1 MIKFKEFDVG
11 DNNYEEQLEQFQ
23 TEHPTAEFVQ
33 ITGGYT
39 SYEKIWFKYEPS
51 NISDSTDKL
60 SVEKLEPIGYYNEAH
75 GFLHDEFDKD
85 CYCQGGC
92 SMEAVYTESQV
103 KRLTG
108 ENKVEKLQEHLLPYK
123 KETVQKIRDEKM
135 QLVTADEFL
144 KLHKESLTA
153 IRENDKLQEQLN
165 TAKKALT
172 EIQQLKRRDTTN
184 LGMINKLQTIAKDT
198 LAAIGNE
205 GSGDE

>member
-51 NISDSTDKL
+51 DISSDTDEL
-60 SVEKLEPIGYYNEAH
+60 SVEKLQ
-75 GFLHDEFDKD
+75 EF
-85 CYCQGGC
+85 
-92 SMEAVYTESQV
+92 
-103 KRLTG
+103 
-108 ENKVEKLQEHLLPYK
+108 LLPYK
-123 KETVQKIRDEKM
+123 KEMVQKIIDEKM

-172 EIQQLKRRDTTN
+172 EIASPNVIGAARIPLYRK
-184 LGMINKLQTIAKDT
+184 IASDA
-198 LAAIGNE
+198 LAAIG
-205 GSGDE
+205 GDDE

>member
-51 NISDSTDKL
+51 DISDKL
-60 SVEKLEPIGYYNEAH
+60 S
-75 GFLHDEFDKD
+75 
-85 CYCQGGC
+85 
-92 SMEAVYTESQV
+92 
-103 KRLTG
+103 
-108 ENKVEKLQEHLLPYK
+108 VEKLQEHLLPYE
-123 KETVQKIRDEKM
+123 KETVQKIIDEKM
-135 QLVTADEFL
+135 QLVTADEFS

-165 TAKKALT
+165 TAKKYIEHVIGTIKHDGHLGT
-172 EIQQLKRRDTTN
+172 IQTDWILPDLEK
-184 LGMINKLQTIAKDT
+184 A
-198 LAAIGNE
+198 LAAIG
-205 GSGDE
+205 GDDE